1 MSGRIIRLKAAFEDL
16 DINIIV
22 ATVALLV
29 IGVLSIYSS
38 GITAEGLLV
47 SNDYIKQ
54 IIWGGTGLILMIVFS
69 VIDYQRLKDYS
80 PVIYAVFLVLLV
92 GVKLFGKVVNN
103 SRSWIGVGDVGGQPS
118 EFSKLAVILFLAQYL
133 ESSEHDSGL
142 KRLLISFAIILLP
155 VGLILLQPD
164 FGTAL
169 VFFPILISMIIV
181 ARLDRRYIVFIIAM
195 ALGAFIMTILPL
207 WEKDILKTPTS
218 FLFVLYQAPY
228 VFYVLGGCA
237 IVFILAAWGWLSY
250 KKSYYFWIAY
260 ATLILLGSVAA
271 GVMAHKVLKDYQMMR
286 LMVFMDPSIDP
297 RGSGWNIIQSM
308 TAIGSG
314 GFLGKGFLQGTQSH
328 YRYLPEQSTDFIFSI
343 IGEEAGFIG
352 GLVVFGLF
360 FVLLSR
366 CVSIMRTVRDHYA
379 LYVVAGISG
388 MLFFHF
394 IVNVGM
400 VMGIMPITGIPLFF
414 LSYGGSS
421 LWVILIAM
429 GIVLGIS
436 SRRYRM

>member
-1 MSGRIIRLKAAFEDL
+1 MSNRTLRLKTALQDL
-16 DINIIV
+16 DIPIIA
-22 ATVALLV
+22 ATIALLV

-38 GITAEGLLV
+38 GVTAEGLLV

-54 IIWGGTGLILMIVFS
+54 IIWGATGVFLMILFS
-69 VIDYQRLKDYS
+69 AIDYQRLKDYS
-80 PVIYAVFLVLLV
+80 FIVYIAFIILLI
-92 GVKLFGKVVNN
+92 GVKLFGKVING

-133 ESSEHDSGL
+133 ENSEHDNGL
-142 KRLLISFAIILLP
+142 RRLLISFAIILLP

-169 VFFPILISMIIV
+169 VFFPILIAMIIV
-181 ARLDRRYIVFIIAM
+181 AGLDWRYIIFIVAI
-195 ALGAFIMTILPL
+195 ALGAFTMTVLPL
-207 WEKDILKTPTS
+207 WEKDILKQPTS
-218 FLFVLYQAPY
+218 FLFVFYQAPY
-228 VFYVLGGCA
+228 VFYLLGGCGV
-237 IVFILAAWGWLSY
+237 IFILAAWGWLSY
-250 KKSYYFWIAY
+250 KKPYYFWIAY
-260 ATLILLGSVAA
+260 VSLIVLGSVAA
-271 GVMAHKVLKDYQMMR
+271 GVAAHKMLKDYQMMR

-297 RGSGWNIIQSM
+297 RGSGWNIIQSI

-314 GFLGKGFLQGTQSH
+314 GFTGKGFLQGTQSH

-343 IGEEAGFIG
+343 IGEETGFLG
-352 GLVVFGLF
+352 GLFVFALF

-379 LYVVAGISG
+379 LYVIAGITG
-388 MLFFHF
+388 MIFFHF

-421 LWVILIAM
+421 LWVILISM